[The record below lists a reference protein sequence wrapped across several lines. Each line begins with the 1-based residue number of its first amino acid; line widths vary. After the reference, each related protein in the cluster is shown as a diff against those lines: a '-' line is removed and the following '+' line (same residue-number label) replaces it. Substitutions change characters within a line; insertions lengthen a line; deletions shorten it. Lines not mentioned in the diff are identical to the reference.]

1 MKSLAAAL
9 KHSYKA
15 AAFDVDGTLTPFAR
29 WIVPDSLK
37 EALRSIPI
45 NIPLA
50 ICSGRSFDYART
62 KLEHILDGQFLDEAQ
77 KRRWFLICENGG
89 VLYRYNARKK
99 DYEMVFE
106 VPWPDQELTQE
117 TMEAFIRD
125 KFGWH
130 VQFVL
135 RPHSLVVRFHDW
147 LYVFPR
153 LVSIV
158 SHRTGNQIRTLF
170 KKMGHDKHFMVEDSG
185 IGNLIIP
192 AASGKGKA
200 IEKWAKHLGIAVQD
214 ILVVGDQAQPGGND
228 EELLSGNYGVPF
240 SVGKL
245 TKSNHPFPV
254 LDPKG
259 RHLKGPEG
267 TEYLLRKVFSLDQD
281 LPPTKPR
288 D

>member
-29 WIVPDSLK
+29 WIVPESLK
-37 EALRSIPI
+37 DALRSIPI
-45 NIPLA
+45 DIPLA
-50 ICSGRSFDYART
+50 ICSGRTFDYARE
-62 KLEHILDGQFLDEAQ
+62 KLQHILDGQFLDEAQ

-89 VLYRYNARKK
+89 VLYRYNSRKK
-99 DYEMVFE
+99 DYDRVFE

-117 TMEAFIRD
+117 VMEAFIRD
-125 KFGWH
+125 KFGFH
-130 VQFVL
+130 VQL
-135 RPHSLVVRFHDW
+135 LRRPHSFVVRFHDW
-147 LYVFPR
+147 LYVFPH
-153 LVSIV
+153 LVSTV
-158 SHRTGNQIRTLF
+158 SHRTGNKIRTLF

-200 IEKWAKHLGIAVQD
+200 VQKWAKHLGISTKD

-228 EELLSGNYGVPF
+228 AELLSGHFGVPF
-240 SVGKL
+240 TVGKH
-245 TKSNHPFPV
+245 SQPGHPFPV
-254 LDPKG
+254 LDSKG

-267 TEYLLRKVFSLDQD
+267 TEVLLRKVFD
-281 LPPTKPR
+281 LPRP
-288 D
+288 